1 VIDLI
6 FVGAGGTCADV
17 LAIVETI
24 NAVEPTYRCVGILDD
39 SVALQGKSKYDAPV
53 LGELSR
59 CNDYLDV
66 LFVDC
71 LGSPRTYNRREE
83 ILKAS
88 GLASRSFASIIAPS
102 AFVSRTC
109 ILEEGCI
116 VYPGVV
122 LMAGVRL
129 GRHVTVLSNS
139 VLNHGVAVGDFG
151 IVTSGVNVSGDVQLG
166 RACYIGT
173 GASLIQNIRVG
184 DGAMVGMGSVV
195 LRDVRPLEKVAGVPA
210 RQLMSSL
217 K

>member
-1 VIDLI
+1 MIDLI
-6 FVGAGGTCADV
+6 FVGGGGTCADV
-17 LAIVETI
+17 LAIVEMI
-24 NAVEPTYRCVGILDD
+24 NAVTPTYRCVGILDD
-39 SVALQGKSKYDAPV
+39 SVSLQGKLKYGTPV
-53 LGELSR
+53 IGELSR
-59 CNDYLDV
+59 CNDYSDA

-71 LGSPRTYNRREE
+71 LGSPRSYMRREE

-88 GLASRSFASIIAPS
+88 GLASRRFASIIAPS

-109 ILEEGCI
+109 VLEEGCI
-116 VYPGVV
+116 VYPGAV

-139 VLNHGVAVGDFG
+139 VLNHGVAVGDYC
-151 IVTSGVNVSGDVQLG
+151 IVTSGVNVSGEVQLG

-173 GASLIQNIRVG
+173 GASLIQNVRVG

-195 LRDVRPLEKVAGVPA
+195 LRDVEPLERVGGVPA
-210 RQLMSSL
+210 RRLMSSL